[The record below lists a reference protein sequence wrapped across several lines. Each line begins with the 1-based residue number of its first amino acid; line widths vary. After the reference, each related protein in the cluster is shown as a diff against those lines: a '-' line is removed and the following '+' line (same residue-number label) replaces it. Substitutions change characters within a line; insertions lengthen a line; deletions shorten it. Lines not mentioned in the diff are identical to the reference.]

1 MKTELIDIFQGS
13 SVTPR
18 TIYGIGRN
26 YREHAAEL
34 NNDLPSEP
42 IVFLKHLSSLRP
54 LERGPLAYPGE
65 VFHHEAEVVL
75 LVGRGLKIGQR
86 ASWKDISAIALGLDL
101 TRREAQA
108 ALKAKG
114 LPWTKAKAFDGAAPV
129 SSFVPRQ
136 RFLSPDNIQFT
147 LHIDGELRQK
157 GHTKDMIFS
166 VESIINH
173 LLTFTSLYEGD
184 IVFTGTP
191 SGVGPISH
199 GDSFKLTFTDL
210 DIEFEGRL

>member
-1 MKTELIDIFQGS
+1 MKTTLIDLFQGS
-13 SVTPR
+13 AVSPR
-18 TIYGIGRN
+18 SIYGIGRN

-42 IVFLKHLSSLRP
+42 IVFLKHLTSLRP
-54 LERGPLAYPGE
+54 LEKGPLAYPGE

-75 LVGRGLKIGQR
+75 LLGRALKMGQK
-86 ASWKDISAIALGLDL
+86 ASWEDVSAIGLGLDL

-114 LPWTKAKAFDGAAPV
+114 LPWTKAKAFDGAAPI

-136 RFLSPDNIQFT
+136 LFQILDNISFT
-147 LHIDGELRQK
+147 LHIGGELRQK
-157 GHTKDMIFS
+157 GQTKDMIFS
-166 VESIINH
+166 VDSILNH
-173 LLTFTSLYEGD
+173 LLTFTSLCEGD
-184 IVFTGTP
+184 LIFTGTP

-210 DIEFEGRL
+210 AIEFEGRL